1 MTLTKNSEF
10 YESLGTGFSND
21 DYDTVGGFV
30 LNKFSRLP
38 KSGESVVIG
47 APIFMVLR
55 ADGHRL
61 HTGAG

>member
-1 MTLTKNSEF
+1 MNFNKF
-10 YESLGTGFSND
+10 LGTWFSND

-38 KSGESVVIG
+38 KSGKSVVIG

-55 ADGHRL
+55 ADSRRL